1 MSPTRLLAFL
11 LALGEGLDIGDQV
24 FYICRH
30 LKTRERHL
38 GLGFLLAYPVCDISF
53 RLGDISRESSDVSD
67 QPGMVAGWM
76 IIDDDQLQHME
87 FREHGFISNLFVNPD
102 RRGKDIAQHLLYAM
116 EQHLIVSGA
125 RGLSVRALAR
135 NGPAIAAYQTFD
147 FEPFEITLEKYLK

>member
-1 MSPTRLLAFL
+1 MSPTRLLSFL

-24 FYICRH
+24 FYICRL

-38 GLGFLLAYPVCDISF
+38 GLGFLLAYPVGDISF
-53 RLGDISRESSDVSD
+53 RLGDISREGSDVSD
-67 QPGMVAGWM
+67 QPGM

-125 RGLSVRALAR
+125 RRLSARALAR

-147 FEPFEITLEKYLK
+147 FESFEITLEKHLK